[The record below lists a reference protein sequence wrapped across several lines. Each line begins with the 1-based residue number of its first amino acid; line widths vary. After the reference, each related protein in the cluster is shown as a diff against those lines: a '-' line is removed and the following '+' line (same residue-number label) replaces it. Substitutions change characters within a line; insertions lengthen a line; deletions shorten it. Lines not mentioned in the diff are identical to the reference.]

1 MTSVSW
7 DVLDPLIH
15 EAVAEAERKHP
26 HFPTNPST
34 ESEDVLIVLLD
45 KLRWR
50 FNRRDTDADCS
61 IRSIQ
66 TEEQLEAIIAA
77 KKGKWKEAC
86 EETLHLIA
94 TAVRAYDYYLTRLE
108 AEVAK

>member
-1 MTSVSW
+1 MTTATW
-7 DVLDPLIH
+7 TVLDALIH
-15 EAVAEAERKHP
+15 EAVASAERKHP
-26 HFPTNPST
+26 RFPTNPST

-50 FNRRDTDADCS
+50 FNRCDTDADCS

-77 KKGKWKEAC
+77 KQGKWREAC

-94 TAVRAYDYYLTRLE
+94 TAIRAYDYYLARLE
-108 AEVAK
+108 AEEAK